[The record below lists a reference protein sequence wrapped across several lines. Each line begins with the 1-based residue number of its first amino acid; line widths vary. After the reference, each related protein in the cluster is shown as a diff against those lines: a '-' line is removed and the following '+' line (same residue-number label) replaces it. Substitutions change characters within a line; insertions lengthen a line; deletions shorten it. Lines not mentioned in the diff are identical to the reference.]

1 MMKVNKLTSK
11 QEKFCTAYIT
21 AANASDAYREAYASK
36 NMNLATINRKAFDLL
51 QDGKVTARIAE
62 LRASAAAVAV
72 LTVND
77 LINELEE
84 ARNLAIQEG
93 QTAAAVSA
101 TMGKAK
107 LLGLGSEKVE
117 SKNTTEIVIVGGL
130 PNPFEIVDATDNASD
145 AS

>member
-21 AANASDAYREAYASK
+21 AANASDAYREAYDSK

-84 ARNLAIQEG
+84 ARKLAHNEG
-93 QTAAAVSA
+93 QSGAAVSA
-101 TMGKAK
+101 VMGKAK
-107 LLGLGSEKVE
+107 LLGYDIQK
-117 SKNTTEIVIVGGL
+117 TENKTENVITIHGGL
-130 PNPFEIVDATDNASD
+130 PDGLFAPNDPTGDGG
-145 AS
+145 

>member
-1 MMKVNKLTSK
+1 MKVNKLTSK

-21 AANASDAYREAYASK
+21 AANASDAYREAYDSK

-84 ARNLAIQEG
+84 ARKLAHNEG
-93 QTAAAVSA
+93 QSGAAVSA
-101 TMGKAK
+101 VMGKAK
-107 LLGLGSEKVE
+107 LLGYDIQK
-117 SKNTTEIVIVGGL
+117 TENKTENVITIHGGL
-130 PNPFEIVDATDNASD
+130 PDGLFAPNAPTGD
-145 AS
+145 GE